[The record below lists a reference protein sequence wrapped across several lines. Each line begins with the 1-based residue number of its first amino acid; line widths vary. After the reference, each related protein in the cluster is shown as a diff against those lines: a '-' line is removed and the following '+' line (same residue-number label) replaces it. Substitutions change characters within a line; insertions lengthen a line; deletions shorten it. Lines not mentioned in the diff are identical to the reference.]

1 MTIKSFIL
9 SRIAAFGHAFR
20 GWWYVLNTQHNAWI
34 HTAVAIIVLALGLW
48 LKLTARDW
56 AVLVLTIAIV
66 FMAEFLNTAIE
77 AVVDLA
83 SPVHH
88 PLAKVGK
95 DVGAGAVLVAA
106 LAAVLIGLLILGPPL
121 WQKIGVWFGGDSQ
134 VSHPE
139 QAAFKGL
146 ELYSWQDENGGW
158 QYSILEGTN
167 RNKTLEEVQAIPL
180 DLQGVK
186 NAIAKMAI
194 GESLFWMNR
203 VQDTASGQML
213 QLSFPPDE
221 VVNELTEFAREKQ
234 VELYIP

>member
-34 HTAVAIIVLALGLW
+34 HTAVAIIVLLLGLW

-66 FMAEFLNTAIE
+66 FMAEFLNTAVE

-121 WQKIGVWFGGDSQ
+121 WQKVSGWFGRASQ
-134 VSHPE
+134 TSRAE
-139 QAAFKGL
+139 QTAFKGL
-146 ELYSWQDENGGW
+146 ELYSWQDKNGIW

-167 RNKTLEEVQAIPL
+167 RNKTLEEVQSIPL

-186 NAIAKMAI
+186 DAIAKMAV

-203 VQDTASGQML
+203 VQDAASGQMS
-213 QLSFPPDE
+213 QLLFPPDE
-221 VVNELTEFAREKQ
+221 VVDELQEFAREKQ
-234 VELYIP
+234 VELYLP